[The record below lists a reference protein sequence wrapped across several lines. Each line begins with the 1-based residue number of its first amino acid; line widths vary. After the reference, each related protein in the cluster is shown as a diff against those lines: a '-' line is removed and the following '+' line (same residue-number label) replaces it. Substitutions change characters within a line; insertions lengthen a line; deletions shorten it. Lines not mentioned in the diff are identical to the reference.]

1 MKPPD
6 YSPFAR
12 QYAQSRPRYP
22 AGLFA
27 HIASL
32 LNRHGL
38 AWDCATGNGQAALQL
53 VEHFDRVIATDVSSE
68 QIRHA
73 TPHPRI
79 EYRVARSERSGL
91 ADASVDLVTVA
102 SAIHWFDLDDFGREV
117 VRVVRPGGLLAAWT
131 YHVGDMEAPLDRVF
145 RRFYDEVLRTSFAA
159 GARLVDDRYRSLAL
173 PGEPLECPDFF
184 VSAGWTLDR
193 MLGFIAS
200 WSGTQEYIRQR
211 GEDPVV
217 LIKDE
222 LAELWG
228 DPEGV
233 RQVRWPLYIRLARL

>member
-12 QYAQSRPRYP
+12 QYARSRPRYP
-22 AGLFA
+22 AGLFG

-32 LNRHGL
+32 LSRHGL

-53 VEHFDRVIATDVSSE
+53 VEHFDRVIATDVSAE

-102 SAIHWFDLDDFGREV
+102 SAIHWFDLGDFGREV
-117 VRVVRPGGLLAAWT
+117 LRVVRPGGLLAAWT

-145 RRFYDEVLRTSFAA
+145 RRFYDEVLRTFFAA
-159 GARLVDDRYRSLAL
+159 GARLVDDRYRTLAL

-184 VSAGWTLDR
+184 VSAGWTLDQ

-217 LIKDE
+217 LIQDE
-222 LAELWG
+222 LQRIWG
-228 DPEGV
+228 DPEDV
-233 RQVRWPLYIRLARL
+233 RQVRWPLYIRLTRL